1 LQEHI
6 VANPYQPSGMQ
17 KQHKTVT
24 LGGGCFWCLE
34 AIFQDVHGVTSV
46 ISGYAGGHVENPS
59 YEEVCAGHTGHAEV
73 IQVAFDPCVTSLEY
87 LLEIFWTIH
96 NPTTCN
102 QQGADI
108 GTQYR
113 SIVFYTDDAQKITV
127 ENSKKNTDASDLWT
141 NPIVTEISPLEH
153 FYKAE
158 DFHQDY
164 YRSNPNQSYCQ
175 IVIRPKVEKF
185 HKKFMSSDDE

>member
-1 LQEHI
+1 
-6 VANPYQPSGMQ
+6 MQ

-34 AIFQDVHGVTSV
+34 AIFQDIHGVTAV

-59 YEEVCAGHTGHAEV
+59 YEEVCAGRTGHAEV
-73 IQVAFDPCVTSLEY
+73 IQIAFDPCVTSLEY

-96 NPTTCN
+96 DPTTYN
-102 QQGADI
+102 RQGADV

-113 SIVFYTDDAQKITV
+113 SIVLYTDDAQKITV
-127 ENSKKNTDASDLWT
+127 ETSKKNTDASDLWT

-158 DFHQDY
+158 DFHQNY

-175 IVIRPKVEKF
+175 VVIRPKVEKF
-185 HKKFMSSDDE
+185 HKEFISLDDE